1 MKKTVLILLVIL
13 LIVFGIFTL
22 GAFSAD
28 IENPYASMDVEHQS
42 NTGNPNQEKIDNN
55 TKNKNPTSENINPG
69 VNNISTVYPY
79 NDPNWKDYNITIRK
93 NYLNLSDGDHYFL
106 YTDIPNIKSNSTV
119 LVDNGTNI
127 HIEKDNKTSSNN
139 IYFLND
145 KQTTLNVK
153 YKDSNKTYQLHNI
166 TVYSGFGT
174 ELGTNKFIYGYCVE
188 GYDDFEKIS
197 EDTFKKYTYK
207 LYGQTYSSSSGLKA
221 NKYGD
226 CWGFSEYLYESL
238 ANAGY
243 TVRVIEYPTLFS
255 KNHRSVQIMLTN
267 NSWTAFPYREYGWS
281 NYYDKE
287 LNNDK
292 NETNS
297 SLIKVVMTNEN
308 KTNRTGK

>member
-22 GAFSAD
+22 GAFSVD
-28 IENPYASMDVEHQS
+28 IENPYASMDVEHPS

-174 ELGTNKFIYGYCVE
+174 ELGTNKFIM
-188 GYDDFEKIS
+188 
-197 EDTFKKYTYK
+197 DT
-207 LYGQTYSSSSGLKA
+207 
-221 NKYGD
+221 
-226 CWGFSEYLYESL
+226 
-238 ANAGY
+238 
-243 TVRVIEYPTLFS
+243 V
-255 KNHRSVQIMLTN
+255 
-267 NSWTAFPYREYGWS
+267 
-281 NYYDKE
+281 
-287 LNNDK
+287 
-292 NETNS
+292 
-297 SLIKVVMTNEN
+297 
-308 KTNRTGK
+308 